1 MIIGLD
7 IDGVILDTEKEY
19 KLEAE
24 LYDIKLGKDHLRDRS
39 SQIEDGRYS
48 WTKEQREDFEKNW
61 IKVARKAPLMP
72 GSISIIKMLQKE
84 GHKIVIITG
93 RDESYK
99 KQTEKTFEENNL
111 KFSKI
116 YYGQQDSKLKACKEE
131 NVDIMIDDNY
141 NHAEELSKNKILTLY
156 FRDTNMR
163 KLDESKYLR
172 EVNNWGEVY
181 KFIYNKNRKKE

>member
-24 LYDIKLGKDHLRDRS
+24 LYDIKLGKNHLRDKS

-111 KFSKI
+111 KFNKI

>member
-7 IDGVILDTEKEY
+7 IDGVILDTEREY

-24 LYDIKLGKDHLRDRS
+24 LYDIKLGKNHLRDKS

-141 NHAEELSKNKILTLY
+141 NHAEELSQNKILTLY

>member
-24 LYDIKLGKDHLRDRS
+24 LYDIKLGKDHLRDKS

>member
-24 LYDIKLGKDHLRDRS
+24 LYDIKLGKNHLRDKS

-72 GSISIIKMLQKE
+72 GSISIIKMIQKE

>member
-7 IDGVILDTEKEY
+7 IDGVILDTEREY

-24 LYDIKLGKDHLRDRS
+24 LYDIKLGKNHLRDKS

-61 IKVARKAPLMP
+61 VKVARKAPLMP

-141 NHAEELSKNKILTLY
+141 NHAEELSQNKILTLY

>member
-24 LYDIKLGKDHLRDRS
+24 LYDIKLGKNHLRDKS